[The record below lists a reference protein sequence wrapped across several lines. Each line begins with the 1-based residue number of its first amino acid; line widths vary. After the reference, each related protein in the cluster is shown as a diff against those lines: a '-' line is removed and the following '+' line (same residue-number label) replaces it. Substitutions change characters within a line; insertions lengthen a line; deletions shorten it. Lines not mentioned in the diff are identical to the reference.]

1 VGVDSR
7 WILFSNSFDIHTTLL
22 RVNTAET
29 LVLAVMQKGEV
40 DLAININTLVNEDR
54 PDWETGSR
62 CLMSN
67 QVVSNHAFSLL
78 LNDFRSLDNMDS
90 ALHS

>member
-7 WILFSNSFDIHTTLL
+7 WILLSNSFDIHTTLL

-40 DLAININTLVNEDR
+40 DLAVNINTLVNEDR
-54 PDWETGSR
+54 PDW
-62 CLMSN
+62 
-67 QVVSNHAFSLL
+67 
-78 LNDFRSLDNMDS
+78 
-90 ALHS
+90 